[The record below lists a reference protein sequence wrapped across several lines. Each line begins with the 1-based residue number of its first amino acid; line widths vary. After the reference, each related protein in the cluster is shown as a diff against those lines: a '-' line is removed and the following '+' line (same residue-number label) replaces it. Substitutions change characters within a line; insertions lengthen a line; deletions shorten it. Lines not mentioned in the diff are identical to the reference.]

1 VDPSHG
7 TGKREYINA
16 MARASIAVGA
26 DGLMVEVHPDPDRAL
41 SDGAQSLT
49 FELFEEMMGEL
60 VRIGDAIDRPLLVE
74 PYSPKGSP
82 QQVPQK
88 IS

>member
-1 VDPSHG
+1 
-7 TGKREYINA
+7 
-16 MARASIAVGA
+16 
-26 DGLMVEVHPDPDRAL
+26 MVEVHPDPDRAL

-74 PYSPKGSP
+74 PYTAKGSA

-88 IS
+88 TT